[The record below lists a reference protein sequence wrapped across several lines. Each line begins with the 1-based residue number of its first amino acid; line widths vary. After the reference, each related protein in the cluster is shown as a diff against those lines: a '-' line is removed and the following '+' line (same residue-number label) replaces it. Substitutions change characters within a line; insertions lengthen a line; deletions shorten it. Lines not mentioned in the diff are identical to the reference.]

1 MQVINRIELKVNQ
14 QDALDLKNFR
24 FLDAFKRIK
33 ISRKTLKQ
41 WLAALTALT
50 KINLSC
56 TLNTDSIEDP
66 NLFES
71 SIYLQEINLS
81 SNSIRELDS
90 NMFCSL
96 KNLTSLDLLYN
107 SISTLKEGIFKGL
120 NNLREL
126 LLSFNKLTTF
136 PEDLFK
142 DLVNLEYL
150 TLNYN
155 KIESMP
161 DKLFLPLVS
170 LKQLFLHC
178 NKIFFKDQNG
188 NVKENI
194 FQGLTRLEHLN
205 LSNNQI
211 SYLPQ
216 GLFQDLVNLKYLDL
230 NNNKIESMP
239 DRLFLPLVSLK
250 MLGLGDNK
258 ITFKDKNGRIQ
269 EDVYQ
274 GLVRLETLNL
284 QYNPIDYLPQR
295 FFQDLVKL
303 IEICLICDQ
312 IDNLSKFIPHN
323 ITIT

>member
-1 MQVINRIELKVNQ
+1 
-14 QDALDLKNFR
+14 LDLTN
-24 FLDAFKRIK
+24 
-33 ISRKTLKQ
+33 
-41 WLAALTALT
+41 
-50 KINLSC
+50 
-56 TLNTDSIEDP
+56 
-66 NLFES
+66 
-71 SIYLQEINLS
+71 
-81 SNSIRELDS
+81 
-90 NMFCSL
+90 
-96 KNLTSLDLLYN
+96 
-107 SISTLKEGIFKGL
+107 
-120 NNLREL
+120 
-126 LLSFNKLTTF
+126 
-136 PEDLFK
+136 
-142 DLVNLEYL
+142 
-150 TLNYN
+150 N
-155 KIESMP
+155 KIESIP
-161 DKLFLPLVS
+161 DGFFSQLVS
-170 LKQLFLHC
+170 LKQLFLYC

-188 NVKENI
+188 NVQENI

-258 ITFKDKNGRIQ
+258 ITFKDKNGHIQ
-269 EDVYQ
+269 EDIFQ

-295 FFQDLVKL
+295 FFQYLVKL
-303 IEICLICDQ
+303 SEICLICDQ